1 MTTSGKIRLL
11 LALLFVSL
19 LLTATVVQ
27 SAYTPVDNLD
37 QTAATLEKNLQ
48 KKESYIA
55 KVFDDEASYN
65 KLKKLQDSSTAAL
78 SFIEEFT
85 TNRQIWFVTFT
96 NDTLSFWSGIKAVPT
111 DNRKIKEGVSF
122 IKEPNGY
129 YEAVKKSEGNFSAI
143 FLVPVKI
150 DYQFQNQYLQNRF
163 APDLLPDNNIEIADF
178 TDTNVYGIHS
188 SINNQYLFSVKLNK
202 GKVNSRF
209 FDFELTTW
217 LLTFIILCVL
227 VHAICKYLINKGHV
241 ILSLI
246 FLAMFIVVLRLLNLH
261 YNWPGFIN
269 SLRLFNGALYSA
281 GGVYR
286 SFGDYCLNTLFIVW
300 FTAFLYTQRNNLLKT
315 IPGKALSYI
324 ILIACSAILLA
335 STAAL
340 IRQFFGLVGNSN
352 ISFDVYNVFN
362 LSKFSIIGLLMLCF
376 CFLVFF
382 LLNDTFLAICN
393 KLPIPDTHKIILFIG
408 FVIAGTFLISNHH
421 QLYPLFILLIIPV
434 FLRGYAYKQ
443 NEGAIDSTSFIVIV
457 AVFAIISFIRYYR
470 VEAVKE
476 TETREALIKK
486 LETPDDP
493 TADAL
498 FKRIEKQ
505 VITDRLVVKY
515 FQDTLQYNNLKNRFQ
530 KLYFDGYLSKY
541 AYSVHEFNNDGLP
554 LNNDKKYTLNIF
566 SDMVLY
572 SAFKVSDYFY
582 RENE

>member
-37 QTAATLEKNLQ
+37 QTAATLEKNLH
-48 KKESYIA
+48 KKESYLA

-246 FLAMFIVVLRLLNLH
+246 FLAMFIVVLRFLNLH

-408 FVIAGTFLISNHH
+408 FVIVGTFLISNHH

-443 NEGAIDSTSFIVIV
+443 NEGTIDSTSFIVIV

-572 SAFKVSDYFY
+572 
-582 RENE
+582 